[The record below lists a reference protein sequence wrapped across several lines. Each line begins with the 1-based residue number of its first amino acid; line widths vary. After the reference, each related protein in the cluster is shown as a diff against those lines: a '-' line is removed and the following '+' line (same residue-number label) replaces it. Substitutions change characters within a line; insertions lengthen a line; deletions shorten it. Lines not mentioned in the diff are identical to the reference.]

1 MPRKNPG
8 KRNFYTK
15 SISIGLAISIVLLF
29 ALSFFNDI
37 ISGQIFLHDAL
48 PHYGQVLAMSE
59 DDFAPTENIF
69 VVYEPQP
76 YVSNENFTPPQDTF
90 PVPVIGLN
98 DIEFDTST
106 NYDDVM
112 MAIETLNPH
121 VLTPY
126 NIEELRNPDTL
137 RNSMYI
143 VDPRTIFVPS
153 MFDVDGMLATSLRIT
168 PQSIENGDPV
178 ILIFHTHSTEMFAD
192 SDPNDLFT
200 GIFGVGAYLAELLNA
215 RGLHTIHYTRRFDIV
230 DGQSAI
236 LGAYERQEPYI
247 RQILR
252 DNPTIEIVIDIHR
265 DGMPE
270 SSPRLVTNIDGRPT
284 ARLMF
289 VNGLSTRNVNGV
301 ATPIPSLPNPYLP
314 TNLAF
319 SLQMQLLLNQ
329 QHPTLNRR
337 IYLNAFRYS
346 LHFAPKSLFVEVG
359 DQRSTFQEATN
370 AMYPLVD
377 ALIELL
383 K

>member
-1 MPRKNPG
+1 MARKN
-8 KRNFYTK
+8 RTFYTK
-15 SISIGLAISIVLLF
+15 SIAAGVAVSIILLF
-29 ALSFFNDI
+29 GLSFFNDI
-37 ISGQIFLHDAL
+37 ISGQIFLQDVL
-48 PHYGQVLAMSE
+48 PHYGQILAMTE
-59 DDFAPTENIF
+59 EDFAP
-69 VVYEPQP
+69 
-76 YVSNENFTPPQDTF
+76 NENTVLTYGLQSQMSEETQNINITSTTPL
-90 PVPVIGLN
+90 IGLN

-106 NYDDVM
+106 NYDDATI
-112 MAIETLNPH
+112 AIETLNPH
-121 VLTPY
+121 VLAPA
-126 NIEELRNPDTL
+126 NIEELRNPAVL
-137 RNSMYI
+137 RDSMYI

-153 MFDVDGMLATSLRIT
+153 MFDVDALLAKSLRIN
-168 PQSIENGDPV
+168 PQSIANGDPV
-178 ILIFHTHSTEMFAD
+178 ILIFHTHTTEMFAD
-192 SDPNDLFT
+192 STPGDMFT
-200 GIFGVGAYLAELLNA
+200 GIVGVGAYLTELLNA
-215 RGLHTIHYTRRFDIV
+215 RGLNTIHYIRRFDIV

-247 RQILR
+247 RQILK

-270 SSPRLVTNIDGRPT
+270 SSPRLVTTIDGRPT

-301 ATPIPSLPNPYLP
+301 ATPITSLPNPHLP

-329 QHPTLNRR
+329 EHPTLNRR

-359 DQRSTFQEATN
+359 CQRSTFQEAIN

-377 ALIELL
+377 ALTQLL
-383 K
+383 Q